1 MHIPPLARAGRGR
14 GVICT
19 GSAQTQRALP
29 SSPWLPWQVDGS
41 APRSFAHSIGRW
53 WQLKP
58 CLATIASARRGR
70 RRRGRDRLGTGG
82 RLGRRRRTRGGRRI
96 VWGRCTEGIGLGGHH
111 RVRQVDPEGLV
122 LLLALPAVE
131 KGRPSYS
138 MPLASEALRPHARA
152 TRNVESAHRPSL
164 GKRGRGRHCTGAP
177 FD

>member
-1 MHIPPLARAGRGR
+1 MHRILCTYHLARAGRGR

-58 CLATIASARRGR
+58 CLATIAAARRGR
-70 RRRGRDRLGTGG
+70 RRRGRDRLGKGR
-82 RLGRRRRTRGGRRI
+82 RLGRHRRTRGGRRK
-96 VWGRCTEGIGLGGHH
+96 VFGLGGHH

-122 LLLALPAVE
+122 LLLALPAVD

-138 MPLASEALRPHARA
+138 MPQASEAPRPHTRARMW
-152 TRNVESAHRPSL
+152 RAHIGHR
-164 GKRGRGRHCTGAP
+164 
-177 FD
+177 